1 MSALLERMPPHSIEA
16 EQSVLGCML
25 IEQEAIVKVMEI
37 LKEDDF
43 YKESH
48 KVIYRT
54 ITDLFDRNHAVDM
67 ITVTEQLKKA
77 DILDEVGGVHYI
89 ATLANIVPTAANVE
103 HYARIVEEKSIF
115 RNLISAGTSIVG
127 MGYTAQ
133 EEAATALDRAEQTIF
148 QIAMRRSVQG
158 YTVLKEILIDTLD
171 DIEYLY
177 AHKGSAIGVAS
188 GFADLDNKTAG
199 FQRSDLIIVAARP
212 SVGKS
217 AFALE
222 VARHVAVTDKMPVG
236 VFSLEMS
243 KEQLAMRL
251 LASEAGVDGQRLR
264 TGFLQEDDWRRLSVA
279 LGRLGEAPIL
289 IDDTPNI
296 GALELRTKA
305 RRMKAEHNIGLLL
318 IDYLQLMHLGGRTE
332 NRQQEIAAI
341 SRSLKALARELSIPI
356 VTLSQLSRQVEQRE
370 GKRPV
375 LSDLRESGAIE
386 QDADVVIFLHRLE
399 DTNENL
405 LEVIL
410 AKQRNGP
417 TGALKLHFHKSTGRF
432 NRVDERIEE

>member
-1 MSALLERMPPHSIEA
+1 MSVLLERMPPHSLEA
-16 EQSVLGCML
+16 EQCVLGCML
-25 IEQEAIVKVMEI
+25 IEQEAIVKAMET

-43 YKESH
+43 YREAH
-48 KVIYRT
+48 RIVFRAMVE
-54 ITDLFDRNHAVDM
+54 LFDRNHAVDL
-67 ITVTEQLKKA
+67 ITLTEKLKQA
-77 DILDEVGGVHYI
+77 GALDDVGGVHYI
-89 ATLANIVPTAANVE
+89 TTLANVVPTAANVE
-103 HYARIVEEKSIF
+103 HYARIVEEKAIY
-115 RNLISAGTSIVG
+115 RRLVSAGTQIVA
-127 MGYTAQ
+127 MGYAASG
-133 EEAATALDRAEQTIF
+133 EAAAALDQAEQSIF
-148 QIAMRRSVQG
+148 QIAMRRNVQG
-158 YTVLKEILIDTLD
+158 YSVLKEILIDTLD

-188 GFADLDNKTAG
+188 GFKDLDSKTAG

-217 AFALE
+217 SFALA
-222 VARHVAVTDKMPVG
+222 VARNAAVLDKVPVG
-236 VFSLEMS
+236 LFSLEMS
-243 KEQLAMRL
+243 KEQVAMRL
-251 LASEAGVDGQRLR
+251 LASEAGVDGQRIR
-264 TGFLQEDDWRRLSVA
+264 TGYLQEDDWKKISVA
-279 LGRLGEAPIL
+279 LGKLGEAPIL

-305 RRMKAEHNIGLLL
+305 RRMKAEHNIGILF

-341 SRSLKALARELSIPI
+341 SRSLKSLARELSIP
-356 VTLSQLSRQVEQRE
+356 VVALSQLSRQVEQRE
-370 GKRPV
+370 GKRPM

-386 QDADVVIFLHRLE
+386 QDADVVIFLHRSD

-417 TGALKLHFHKSTGRF
+417 VGSLKLHFHRSIARF
-432 NRVDERIEE
+432 DRIDERLE